1 MLFFTSGR
9 GIQVFDRDRI
19 NTYFLRRRKTFFV
32 VKLHPDLMGLRQDRG
47 IDLEAER
54 R

>member
-1 MLFFTSGR
+1 MLFFSSGR

-19 NTYFLRRRKTFFV
+19 NTYFFKEKEDVFV
-32 VKLHPDLMGLRQDRG
+32 AKPHPDLMGLRQDRG